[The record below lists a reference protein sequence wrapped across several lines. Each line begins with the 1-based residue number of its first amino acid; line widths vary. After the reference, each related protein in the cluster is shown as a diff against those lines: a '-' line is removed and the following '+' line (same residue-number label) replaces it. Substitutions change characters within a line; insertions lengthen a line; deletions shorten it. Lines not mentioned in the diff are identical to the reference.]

1 MATGGGRQFMKSAST
16 DPKPRKAWQRSTSA
30 SDKDDNISIHSIP
43 NDLRPN
49 NWDFSGW
56 KPNPGVDNTKRRKKG
71 NPEREREQSL
81 SLDSPPPSERQ
92 QRTPSTFPR
101 TRITPSTP
109 TSQRVALEK
118 LRQHMTFSD
127 LEDGSNDGERN
138 NERNVLARRGKLEN
152 FTRQDT
158 SSTSEGATAG
168 KVPELQGEHGHIVSR
183 LMQIREYIK
192 QANTMKEALSKSG
205 SPQNKED
212 YERVSKLVASL
223 EEQEKGYVTFL
234 AQYLSLKEDSTA
246 PDWSNQGQETPLVME
261 SADEEAGSVDLEVQS
276 ETSEATTQDNETS
289 PLAWRPRIEDKLG
302 LTDGDE
308 DENNDNTE
316 RTGGDGSPG
325 PDMMDNTL
333 TAITDNL
340 GGDWDYM
347 HEDFEHEARMEVE
360 EMRKN
365 EVKSLRQQQELL
377 KKLVHQQ
384 EQMKALKGRQTAL
397 LALQQNAELKLAEAK
412 AGERLRALSA
422 PATNTSQNHM
432 SASQKPVSQAVDNN
446 PQASRNTTEGLPG
459 ELQEIRQHLNY
470 LRNELKEQT
479 PETAERQS
487 NPELE
492 AATNAAALEDNR
504 RQLQDK
510 LLDLQSKKQRM
521 DTLLQELQNLR
532 SQRFDAT
539 LNNMPPLEPEI
550 PVAVAAPAP
559 NTALAMLEE
568 SKTALDEAGNTESN
582 AQEILDILDAQE
594 KLRKLQE
601 VKQRL
606 NQLRS
611 LVQYYQ
617 SETTEGASEE
627 NTALAFRAQLDLM
640 EEMHNLG
647 VSGLAEGEPESQPLE
662 PPSRK
667 PYSMA
672 PSAGAAAAAAAAQLK
687 SDEDNRSED
696 SRSSE
701 SESHLS
707 SLGPWG
713 DDPEIQEKVQKL
725 KEAKEKLRQLQDL
738 VSIVQQSPDGA
749 RGLPDSLA
757 ELAASLECDEPPPAE
772 PEDHLLSDG
781 EVPMSQT
788 ERDSLEEAK
797 NQLRELE
804 ALKDERRRLLT
815 IQQELQ
821 ALQGHFAGVSEKGED
836 DEEDG
841 KTEMKEISDPAAE
854 QDDDEEEDE
863 EDKENQRPI
872 RLSAP
877 VVKFSSNDEV
887 YGKMR
892 KQRMMR
898 EELRQKK
905 RELEA
910 IMKKD
915 NGNKKH
921 YSKNQDNQSDT
932 VSYSTDMYGASMS
945 ADATMATWGGSTVDN
960 LESITEDNDRLDR
973 EEEDDDAYPSDGII
987 QVEEEE
993 EENDSDNNTYTI
1005 EEDVRQR
1012 REARTQRHVATGASR
1027 AQDKKRRTFPRAR
1040 KDPKDG
1046 ARPKQGSW
1054 SKKAKQGRVKQEN
1067 FRSPQELMQDD
1078 SPDGSKL
1085 LDTSGSQ
1092 YEALQ
1097 LQLQRTASMC
1107 QTLMGVDQSQNLPG
1121 MGLLQTS
1128 AMPSPGF
1135 GYRAGAMPDLFQQ
1148 QMQQQQLM
1156 MNMSQCLQQMSMQQ
1170 MEIQNLQR
1178 QIQGFT
1184 PDELRLR
1191 SLTSLSAPV
1200 DSRGLSPNI
1209 GALPRPDS
1217 FSQPPLSFLQR
1228 NSMDNLLSGQ
1238 MLSEDNVFESDR
1250 RLGDGLTPGEQ
1261 NERSR
1266 SLGRSFSTQSTGSKQ
1281 RAHTERL
1288 MSRRNESLQQTSR
1301 VNESIPSHPIS
1312 QARKKKKPASNQR
1325 EWSQASGSKDGGA
1338 ALYTGNTS
1346 DILNSLT
1353 QRVRPTGQRASQ
1365 LGERPGLS
1373 AGISG
1378 AGFGDEGSIA
1388 STLSNRPQREAAAG
1402 RKKESR
1408 EVDDPG
1414 DLTLFE
1420 ALRESIYAEVATLIS
1435 QNENRP
1441 HFLIELF
1448 RELQKLTSDYLRQRV
1463 LYSIK
1468 HLVSMFLTE
1477 QSAGPLTANTDE
1489 PLPAWMNSAGV
1500 GTASE
1505 LTPSESNLTTDDE
1518 EITMQL
1524 RDLTI
1529 EKRRALARGESL
1541 QNDQFDYVEAADYD
1555 SSLSTPSTS
1564 YWDNPFSQDLGDT
1577 VIHLDKALKKMRE
1590 NESKQ
1595 AATEKAWL
1603 DSKKQKPEQA
1613 RPSRPVSEPT
1623 SSSAVDQGSESSVS
1637 STSYSRIDTQ
1647 ELNKQIKMI
1656 MKEVIPVIKEH
1667 IDHVCSY
1674 ELLAYIKRLVL
1685 SLTRQY
1691 DSSQYATFFH
1701 AQLSSALHDT
1711 LSKFEGRKLRM
1722 CGEDLLVD
1730 MSEVLFNE
1738 LAFFRLMQGLSE
1750 NPATASQ
1757 QQVQS
1762 SGTQT
1767 REEADQSVEEEDT
1780 QTQESDTTES
1790 TVTDDDDS
1798 EQDPSL
1804 RLNAAEEE
1812 ELGKLRDDEFASE
1825 VQIQDADDKDDDT
1838 ASPYKAVQIE
1848 LAVSETKPFTR
1859 IGSDEDDEDA
1869 DESQSAD
1876 DPSETAVSRDA
1887 MMEKS
1892 HSLEDGDDLE
1902 MPEEETQVSDANE
1915 GDADQGANTVG
1926 DSTGDRDSEGGIR
1939 MNGEVLQ
1946 NGEMTIDDLPNSLN
1960 LAPMVDIQNK
1970 MSEEQQNNSSV
1981 EAVLASINV
1990 PEELAG
1996 DGQSLKEPGPP
2007 TYPPMHD
2014 ATVKDM

>member
-1 MATGGGRQFMKSAST
+1 MATGGNRQFMKSAST
-16 DPKPRKAWQRSTSA
+16 DPRPRKAWQRSTSA
-30 SDKDDNISIHSIP
+30 SDKEDNISIHSIP

-56 KPNPGVDNTKRRKKG
+56 KPNPGIDNTKRRKKG

-138 NERNVLARRGKLEN
+138 NERNVPTRRGKLEN

-168 KVPELQGEHGHIVSR
+168 RGSELQGEHGHIVSR

-212 YERVSKLVASL
+212 YERVSKLVTSL
-223 EEQEKGYVTFL
+223 EEQEKGYVAFM
-234 AQYLSLKEDSTA
+234 AQCLSVKEDSTA
-246 PDWSNQGQETPLVME
+246 IDWSNQGQETPLVME
-261 SADEEAGSVDLEVQS
+261 SADEEACSVDLEVQS
-276 ETSEATTQDNETS
+276 ETSDATTQDNETS

-308 DENNDNTE
+308 EENDNVE
-316 RTGGDGSPG
+316 RTIGDGSPG

-333 TAITDNL
+333 TTNTDNHTR
-340 GGDWDYM
+340 DWDYM
-347 HEDFEHEARMEVE
+347 HEDFEQEARMEVE
-360 EMRKN
+360 ELRKN

-384 EQMKALKGRQTAL
+384 EQMKALRGRQTEL
-397 LALQQNAELKLAEAK
+397 LALQQDAERKLADAK
-412 AGERLRALSA
+412 ASERMRASSA

-432 SASQKPVSQAVDNN
+432 FMSANQKPVGQSVDNN
-446 PQASRNTTEGLPG
+446 PQTSRNTTDGLPG
-459 ELQEIRQHLNY
+459 DLQEIRQHLNY

-510 LLDLQSKKQRM
+510 LMDLQSKKQRM

-532 SQRFDAT
+532 SQRFDAA
-539 LNNMPPLEPEI
+539 LNNMPQIEPEI
-550 PVAVAAPAP
+550 PVAQTASAP
-559 NTALAMLEE
+559 NTSLLEE
-568 SKTALDEAGNTESN
+568 SKAALNEAGNTETN

-617 SETTEGASEE
+617 SETTEGGNQSDET
-627 NTALAFRAQLDLM
+627 TAAAFRAQLDMM

-647 VSGLAEGEPESQPLE
+647 GMSGLTEGEAESPPSQP
-662 PPSRK
+662 PQRK

-672 PSAGAAAAAAAAQLK
+672 PSAGVVAAAATQLK
-687 SDEDNRSED
+687 SDEDNRSEE

-749 RGLPDSLA
+749 RGLPDNLA
-757 ELAASLECDEPPPAE
+757 ELAASLESDGQPPAE
-772 PEDHLLSDG
+772 SHDHLLSDG
-781 EVPMSQT
+781 EVPMLQT

-821 ALQGHFAGVSEKGED
+821 ALQGHFAGMPEK
-836 DEEDG
+836 DEENKREV
-841 KTEMKEISDPAAE
+841 KTEIKEISDPAAE
-854 QDDDEEEDE
+854 EDEEEVDD
-863 EDKENQRPI
+863 EDKENQRPL

-1012 REARTQRHVATGASR
+1012 REARTQRHVTTGPSR
-1027 AQDKKRRTFPRAR
+1027 AQKRRTFPRAR
-1040 KDPKDG
+1040 KDQKDG

-1054 SKKAKQGRVKQEN
+1054 SKKTKQGRVKQE
-1067 FRSPQELMQDD
+1067 ELMQDD

-1085 LDTSGSQ
+1085 MDSSASQ

-1107 QTLMGVDQSQNLPG
+1107 QTLMGADQSQALPG

-1135 GYRAGAMPDLFQQ
+1135 GYRGNAMPDMFQQ
-1148 QMQQQQLM
+1148 QMQQQQMM
-1156 MNMSQCLQQMSMQQ
+1156 MNMSQCLQQIAMQQ

-1178 QIQGFT
+1178 HIQGFT
-1184 PDELRLR
+1184 PDEIRLR
-1191 SLTSLSAPV
+1191 SLTSLSAAV

-1217 FSQPPLSFLQR
+1217 FSQPPSSFLQR
-1228 NSMDNLLSGQ
+1228 QSMDNLLSGQ
-1238 MLSEDNVFESDR
+1238 AIGEDNVFESER
-1250 RLGDGLTPGEQ
+1250 RLGDGLTQGQ
-1261 NERSR
+1261 DARSR
-1266 SLGRSFSTQSTGSKQ
+1266 SLGRSASTQSTGSKQ

-1288 MSRRNESLQQTSR
+1288 LSRRNESLQPR
-1301 VNESIPSHPIS
+1301 IEESIPSLPVS
-1312 QARKKKKPASNQR
+1312 QARKKKKTSSHQR
-1325 EWSQASGSKDGGA
+1325 QWSQASSSKDGGA
-1338 ALYTGNTS
+1338 AQSDFTANTS

-1353 QRVRPTGQRASQ
+1353 QRVRSTGLRTGQM
-1365 LGERPGLS
+1365 GERPGLS

-1378 AGFGDEGSIA
+1378 AGFGEEGSVA
-1388 STLSNRPQREAAAG
+1388 STLSNRPQRESLTV

-1408 EVDDPG
+1408 DVDDSG

-1477 QSAGPLTANTDE
+1477 QGAGPLTTGNDE
-1489 PLPAWMNSAGV
+1489 PLPAWMNTAAG

-1518 EITMQL
+1518 EITMKL

-1529 EKRRALARGESL
+1529 DKRRALARGESL

-1590 NESKQ
+1590 NESKL
-1595 AATEKAWL
+1595 AAAEKAKL
-1603 DSKKQKPEQA
+1603 ESKKQKPTLA
-1613 RPSRPVSEPT
+1613 RPPHPVSEPT

-1738 LAFFRLMQGLSE
+1738 LAFFRLMQGLGE
-1750 NPATASQ
+1750 KPGAVN

-1767 REEADQSVEEEDT
+1767 KEEAEISLDEEDT

-1790 TVTDDDDS
+1790 TVTEDEDS
-1798 EQDPSL
+1798 EQDRSL

-1825 VQIQDADDKDDDT
+1825 IQIQDADDKDDEIE
-1838 ASPYKAVQIE
+1838 SPYKAVQIE

-1902 MPEEETQVSDANE
+1902 MPEEETPVSDINE

-1926 DSTGDRDSEGGIR
+1926 DTAGDRDSEEGIR
-1939 MNGEVLQ
+1939 MNGEVLE
-1946 NGEMTIDDLPNSLN
+1946 NGELIVDDLPDALN
-1960 LAPMVDIQNK
+1960 LAPMVDVQNK
-1970 MSEEQQNNSSV
+1970 MTEEQKNNSSV
-1981 EAVLASINV
+1981 EAVLSTIEV
-1990 PEELAG
+1990 QEELAG
-1996 DGQSLKEPGPP
+1996 DGQSLKEPGTP
-2007 TYPPMHD
+2007 TYPP
-2014 ATVKDM
+2014 VSRQV

>member
-16 DPKPRKAWQRSTSA
+16 DPRPKKAWQRSTSA
-30 SDKDDNISIHSIP
+30 SDKEDNISIHSIP

-56 KPNPGVDNTKRRKKG
+56 KPNPGIDNTKRRKKG

-81 SLDSPPPSERQ
+81 SLDSPPPSERH

-138 NERNVLARRGKLEN
+138 NERNVPTRRGKLEN

-168 KVPELQGEHGHIVSR
+168 KTPELQGEHGHIVSR

-192 QANTMKEALSKSG
+192 QANTMKEALSKTG
-205 SPQNKED
+205 SPQNKEE
-212 YERVSKLVASL
+212 YERVSKLITSL
-223 EEQEKGYVTFL
+223 EEQEKGYVAFL
-234 AQYLSLKEDSTA
+234 AQCLSLNEDGTGVN
-246 PDWSNQGQETPLVME
+246 WSGQETPLVME
-261 SADEEAGSVDLEVQS
+261 SADEACSVDLEVQS

-308 DENNDNTE
+308 EDNDHPE
-316 RTGGDGSPG
+316 RTIGDGSPG
-325 PDMMDNTL
+325 PGMADNTL
-333 TAITDNL
+333 TANTDNNDR
-340 GGDWDYM
+340 DWDYM
-347 HEDFEHEARMEVE
+347 QEDYMQKDFEQQARMEVE
-360 EMRKN
+360 ELRKN

-377 KKLVHQQ
+377 KKIVQQQ
-384 EQMKALKGRQTAL
+384 EQMKALKGKQAAL
-397 LALQQNAELKLAEAK
+397 LALQQDAERKLADAK
-412 AGERLRALSA
+412 ATERLRASSA
-422 PATNTSQNHM
+422 PATNTSQNQMFM

-446 PQASRNTTEGLPG
+446 PQTVRNTTDGLPG
-459 ELQEIRQHLNY
+459 ELLEIRQHLNY

-492 AATNAAALEDNR
+492 AATNAAVLEDNR

-539 LNNMPPLEPEI
+539 LNNMPQLEPEI
-550 PVAVAAPAP
+550 PAVPTASAPS
-559 NTALAMLEE
+559 TSLALLEE
-568 SKTALDEAGNTESN
+568 SKSAVNDAANTEPT
-582 AQEILDILDAQE
+582 AREMRDILDAQE

-617 SETTEGASEE
+617 SETTEGQSEE
-627 NTALAFRAQLDLM
+627 NTAAAFRAQLDLM

-647 VSGLAEGEPESQPLE
+647 PIPGPADGEMEGPPSQP
-662 PPSRK
+662 PPRK

-672 PSAGAAAAAAAAQLK
+672 PQGGAAAAAAAALLK
-687 SDEDNRSED
+687 SDEDNRSD
-696 SRSSE
+696 ISMSSE
-701 SESHLS
+701 AESHLS

-725 KEAKEKLRQLQDL
+725 KEAKDKLRQLQDL
-738 VSIVQQSPDGA
+738 VSIVQQSPDGV

-757 ELAASLECDEPPPAE
+757 ELAASLDCDDDDDDNDDDDEPPAE
-772 PEDHLLSDG
+772 RRDRLLSDG
-781 EVPMSQT
+781 EVPMSQV
-788 ERDSLEEAK
+788 ERDSMEAAK

-804 ALKDERRRLLT
+804 TLKEERRRLLT
-815 IQQELQ
+815 IQQELE
-821 ALQGHFAGVSEKGED
+821 ALHGHFTGMPEK
-836 DEEDG
+836 DEENKREG
-841 KTEMKEISDPAAE
+841 STEMKEISDPSAE
-854 QDDDEEEDE
+854 QNEQEEDEDE

-915 NGNKKH
+915 NGNKKN

-960 LESITEDNDRLDR
+960 LESITEDNDRMDR
-973 EEEDDDAYPSDGII
+973 DDDDEDEDAYPSDGII

-1005 EEDVRQR
+1005 EADVRQR
-1012 REARTQRHVATGASR
+1012 REARSQQRHVGTGR
-1027 AQDKKRRTFPRAR
+1027 DKKRRTFPRAR
-1040 KDPKDG
+1040 KEQKDG
-1046 ARPKQGSW
+1046 VRPKQGSW
-1054 SKKAKQGRVKQEN
+1054 SKKSKQGRVRQEN

-1085 LDTSGSQ
+1085 HDSSQSSQ

-1097 LQLQRTASMC
+1097 MQLQRTASMC
-1107 QTLMGVDQSQNLPG
+1107 QTLMGGDQNQSVSG
-1121 MGLLQTS
+1121 MGLLQT
-1128 AMPSPGF
+1128 GF
-1135 GYRAGAMPDLFQQ
+1135 GYPRGVMPDMFQQ

-1156 MNMSQCLQQMSMQQ
+1156 MNMSQCLQQISMQQ

-1178 QIQGFT
+1178 HIQSFT

-1191 SLTSLSAPV
+1191 SLTSLSAAV

-1209 GALPRPDS
+1209 GTLPRPDS
-1217 FSQPPLSFLQR
+1217 LSQPSTNFLQR
-1228 NSMDNLLSGQ
+1228 QSLDNLLMGQ
-1238 MLSEDNVFESDR
+1238 TLGEDSVFESDR
-1250 RLGDGLTPGEQ
+1250 RLGEGLASGGQDG
-1261 NERSR
+1261 RSR
-1266 SLGRSFSTQSTGSKQ
+1266 PLGRSINTQSTGAKQ

-1288 MSRRNESLQQTSR
+1288 VSRRNESLQQASR
-1301 VNESIPSHPIS
+1301 VEESIPSLPLS
-1312 QARKKKKPASNQR
+1312 QARKKKKSSSHQR
-1325 EWSQASGSKDGGA
+1325 QWSQTSSKDGS
-1338 ALYTGNTS
+1338 NIS

-1353 QRVRPTGQRASQ
+1353 QSVRPPGRRGNQM
-1365 LGERPGLS
+1365 GDRPGLS

-1378 AGFGDEGSIA
+1378 AGFGEEGSIA
-1388 STLSNRPQREAAAG
+1388 STLSNRPQRDKATEH
-1402 RKKESR
+1402 KKESSFS
-1408 EVDDPG
+1408 EAGDPG
-1414 DLTLFE
+1414 DLSLFDT
-1420 ALRESIYAEVATLIS
+1420 LREPIYAEVATFIS

-1468 HLVSMFLTE
+1468 QMVTMFLTD
-1477 QSAGPLTANTDE
+1477 QSAGSVATNNDE
-1489 PLPAWMNSAGV
+1489 SLPAWMNSAAV

-1518 EITMQL
+1518 ELMKL
-1524 RDLTI
+1524 RDLPI
-1529 EKRRALARGESL
+1529 EKRRALVRGESL
-1541 QNDQFDYVEAADYD
+1541 QNEQFDYVEAADYD
-1555 SSLSTPSTS
+1555 SSLSTPSAS

-1590 NESKQ
+1590 NESKL
-1595 AATEKAWL
+1595 AAAEKAKL
-1603 DSKKQKPEQA
+1603 ESKKPKPTQS
-1613 RPSRPVSEPT
+1613 RPSRPIPEPT

-1667 IDHVCSY
+1667 IDHVCSF

-1691 DSSQYATFFH
+1691 DNSQYATFFH
-1701 AQLSSALHDT
+1701 AQLSSALQET
-1711 LSKFEGRKLRM
+1711 LSRFEGRKLRM

-1738 LAFFRLMQGLSE
+1738 LAFFRLMQGLGE
-1750 NPATASQ
+1750 NPEAISQ

-1767 REEADQSVEEEDT
+1767 REEADVSEDDT

-1790 TVTDDDDS
+1790 TVTEEDDS
-1798 EQDPSL
+1798 ERERSL

-1812 ELGKLRDDEFASE
+1812 DLGKLRDDEFASE
-1825 VQIQDADDKDDDT
+1825 VQIQDADDKDDDIE
-1838 ASPYKAVQIE
+1838 SPYKAVQIE

-1892 HSLEDGDDLE
+1892 HSLEDGEE
-1902 MPEEETQVSDANE
+1902 MPEEETPVSDANE
-1915 GDADQGANTVG
+1915 GDADQGANSMG
-1926 DSTGDRDSEGGIR
+1926 DIVADGQEGIK
-1939 MNGEVLQ
+1939 MNGEVLE
-1946 NGEMTIDDLPNSLN
+1946 NGELGVDDLPNSLN
-1960 LAPMVDIQNK
+1960 LAPAVDVQSKMVD
-1970 MSEEQQNNSSV
+1970 EQNNISGV
-1981 EAVLASINV
+1981 EAVLSTIEV
-1990 PEELAG
+1990 QEELAG
-1996 DGQSLKEPGPP
+1996 DGQSLKEPGTL

-2014 ATVKDM
+2014 AMVEDM

>member
-1 MATGGGRQFMKSAST
+1 MMVKKITKEMFLHVEASW
-16 DPKPRKAWQRSTSA
+16 RTSP
-30 SDKDDNISIHSIP
+30 DKTPQVHQ
-43 NDLRPN
+43 
-49 NWDFSGW
+49 
-56 KPNPGVDNTKRRKKG
+56 KG
-71 NPEREREQSL
+71 PQEEEHQ
-81 SLDSPPPSERQ
+81 
-92 QRTPSTFPR
+92 
-101 TRITPSTP
+101 
-109 TSQRVALEK
+109 
-118 LRQHMTFSD
+118 
-127 LEDGSNDGERN
+127 
-138 NERNVLARRGKLEN
+138 
-152 FTRQDT
+152 
-158 SSTSEGATAG
+158 
-168 KVPELQGEHGHIVSR
+168 ELQGEHGHIVSR

-192 QANTMKEALSKSG
+192 QANTMKEALSKTG

-223 EEQEKGYVTFL
+223 EEQEKGYVAFL
-234 AQYLSLKEDSTA
+234 AQCLSVKEDSTA
-246 PDWSNQGQETPLVME
+246 VDWSNQGQETPLVME
-261 SADEEAGSVDLEVQS
+261 SADEEACSVDLEVQS

-302 LTDGDE
+302 LTDGDDE
-308 DENNDNTE
+308 DNDHTE
-316 RTGGDGSPG
+316 RTIGDGSPG

-333 TAITDNL
+333 TANTDSH

-347 HEDFEHEARMEVE
+347 HEDFEQEARMEVE
-360 EMRKN
+360 ELRKN

-377 KKLVHQQ
+377 KKIVHQQ

-397 LALQQNAELKLAEAK
+397 LALQQDAERKLADAK
-412 AGERLRALSA
+412 AGERSRASSA

-432 SASQKPVSQAVDNN
+432 FMSASQKPLSQAVDIN
-446 PQASRNTTEGLPG
+446 PQTSRNTTDGLPG
-459 ELQEIRQHLNY
+459 DLQEIRQHLNY

-539 LNNMPPLEPEI
+539 LNNMPQLEPEI
-550 PVAVAAPAP
+550 PAAPTASAP
-559 NTALAMLEE
+559 NTSLAMLEDT
-568 SKTALDEAGNTESN
+568 KAALNEAGNTESN

-617 SETTEGASEE
+617 SETTEGNQSEE
-627 NTALAFRAQLDLM
+627 NTAAAFRAQLDLM

-647 VSGLAEGEPESQPLE
+647 GIAGLAEGEMEGPPSQP
-662 PPSRK
+662 PPRK

-672 PSAGAAAAAAAAQLK
+672 PTAGAAAAAAATQLK

-696 SRSSE
+696 SMSSE

-757 ELAASLECDEPPPAE
+757 ELAASLDCDDQPPAE
-772 PEDHLLSDG
+772 PQDHLLSDG

-788 ERDSLEEAK
+788 ERDSLEAAK

-804 ALKDERRRLLT
+804 SLKEERRRLLT

-821 ALQGHFAGVSEKGED
+821 ALQGHFAGIPEK
-836 DEEDG
+836 DEEDNRDG

-854 QDDDEEEDE
+854 RDEEEVDEDE

-915 NGNKKH
+915 NSNKKN

-973 EEEDDDAYPSDGII
+973 EDDEDEDAYPSDGII

-1012 REARTQRHVATGASR
+1012 REARSQRHVATGSSR
-1027 AQDKKRRTFPRAR
+1027 SQDKKRRTFPRAR
-1040 KDPKDG
+1040 KDQKDG
-1046 ARPKQGSW
+1046 TRPKQGSW

-1067 FRSPQELMQDD
+1067 FRSPRELMQDD

-1085 LDTSGSQ
+1085 LDSSASQ

-1097 LQLQRTASMC
+1097 MQLQRTASMC
-1107 QTLMGVDQSQNLPG
+1107 QTLMGGDQNQTLPG

-1128 AMPSPGF
+1128 AMSSPGF
-1135 GYRAGAMPDLFQQ
+1135 GYRGGAMPDMFQQ

-1156 MNMSQCLQQMSMQQ
+1156 MNMSQCLQQIAMQQ

-1178 QIQGFT
+1178 HIQGFT

-1191 SLTSLSAPV
+1191 SLTSLSAAV

-1209 GALPRPDS
+1209 GTLPRPDS
-1217 FSQPPLSFLQR
+1217 FSQPTPSFLQR
-1228 NSMDNLLSGQ
+1228 HSMDNLLSGQ
-1238 MLSEDNVFESDR
+1238 TLGEDNVFESER
-1250 RLGDGLTPGEQ
+1250 RLGEGLAQGGQDG
-1261 NERSR
+1261 RSR
-1266 SLGRSFSTQSTGSKQ
+1266 SLGRSASMQSTGSKQ

-1288 MSRRNESLQQTSR
+1288 VSRRNESLHQSSR
-1301 VNESIPSHPIS
+1301 IDESIPSLPFS
-1312 QARKKKKPASNQR
+1312 QGRKKKKPTSHQR
-1325 EWSQASGSKDGGA
+1325 QWSQASGSKDGGA
-1338 ALYTGNTS
+1338 AHSDFTGNTS
-1346 DILNSLT
+1346 DILNSLA
-1353 QRVRPTGQRASQ
+1353 QHVRPTGLRASQ
-1365 LGERPGLS
+1365 MGERPGLS

-1378 AGFGDEGSIA
+1378 AGFGEEGSVA
-1388 STLSNRPQREAAAG
+1388 STFSNRPQREAVAG
-1402 RKKESR
+1402 RKKEPS
-1408 EVDDPG
+1408 EVDDPS
-1414 DLTLFE
+1414 DLSLFDT
-1420 ALRESIYAEVATLIS
+1420 LREPIYAEVATFIS

-1468 HLVSMFLTE
+1468 QLVTMFLTE
-1477 QSAGPLTANTDE
+1477 QSAGPLTTNIDE
-1489 PLPAWMNSAGV
+1489 PLPAWMNNAAV

-1518 EITMQL
+1518 EIAMKL

-1590 NESKQ
+1590 NESKI
-1595 AATEKAWL
+1595 AAAEKAKL
-1603 DSKKQKPEQA
+1603 ESKKSKPNQA

-1667 IDHVCSY
+1667 IDHVCSF

-1701 AQLSSALHDT
+1701 AQLSSALQET
-1711 LSKFEGRKLRM
+1711 LSRFEGRKLRM

-1738 LAFFRLMQGLSE
+1738 LAFFRLMQGLGE
-1750 NPATASQ
+1750 NPATVS

-1767 REEADQSVEEEDT
+1767 REQEDLSVDEDDA

-1790 TVTDDDDS
+1790 TVTEDEDS
-1798 EQDPSL
+1798 EREHSL
-1804 RLNAAEEE
+1804 RLNATEEE
-1812 ELGKLRDDEFASE
+1812 ELGKLRDDEFANE
-1825 VQIQDADDKDDDT
+1825 VQIQDADDKDDDIE
-1838 ASPYKAVQIE
+1838 SPYKPVQIE

-1892 HSLEDGDDLE
+1892 HSIEDGEE
-1902 MPEEETQVSDANE
+1902 MPEEETPVSDANE
-1915 GDADQGANTVG
+1915 GDADQGANTFG
-1926 DSTGDRDSEGGIR
+1926 DNDKDSEEPIK
-1939 MNGEVLQ
+1939 MNGEILE
-1946 NGEMTIDDLPNSLN
+1946 NGELAVDDLPNSLN
-1960 LAPMVDIQNK
+1960 LVPMVEVQNK
-1970 MSEEQQNNSSV
+1970 MTDEQKNNSSV
-1981 EAVLASINV
+1981 EAVLSTIDV
-1990 PEELAG
+1990 QEELAG
-1996 DGQSLKEPGPP
+1996 DGQSLKEPGIP
-2007 TYPPMHD
+2007 TYPP
-2014 ATVKDM
+2014 VSRQV